1 LTACHRDAGQAGM
14 GDDDPLKL
22 RLEEPALEKLILRL
36 WLVALAA
43 FAAILLTLFVILFL
57 L

>member
-1 LTACHRDAGQAGM
+1 M